1 MFPSNSGATPEGTS
15 GRLTRMVTPLDGPV
29 RTATALQEIKLT
41 KTSYLAD
48 SISFAYIVHFSILD
62 YNNDFKEPFCNRKWM
77 LLLAPQI

>member
-1 MFPSNSGATPEGTS
+1 MFPSNSCATPEGTS

-48 SISFAYIVHFSILD
+48 SISLAYIV
-62 YNNDFKEPFCNRKWM
+62 
-77 LLLAPQI
+77 